1 MSIALR
7 TLAGIAVF
15 GVAVGVAVV
24 VSRPASDVPQ
34 PKLSDVSRVL
44 EHARLSIAAESR
56 GGVREAVVQAPP
68 DRRAGSAEPVAAAP
82 VPTAPE
88 GYSFTAAPTKLELA
102 AYQPTSTR
110 GADGESTEDDALSW
124 LSGHAPVTSIVRMA
138 KRMQRDWVFGWL
150 RLADGATVQDVH
162 DEAVRLGVDI
172 LGASGRLLRVRL
184 PASESSLVAAT
195 ALPSVSGLGVMPPES
210 KSHEAF
216 RSQLHAEPL
225 RRLPVLITLMGHDQD
240 GRWQRALEA
249 RGVEVGRFDA
259 DIRAYAANVD
269 AAAFEA
275 ALHADFV
282 LAIEPMGVVRAA
294 HDTAVPAMSVDAVR
308 FHDDAP
314 GLFRGTTGSAVP
326 IGVMDT
332 GLNIN
337 HLDISTHRSSICGAN
352 FIPIDS
358 RVEDADLWVDE
369 NGHGTHVTGTVA
381 GNGFAKSRH
390 AGMAPGVTHIRFAKV
405 LSRSGLGLWDG
416 IHRGMDFLANASS
429 CGSEGQAA
437 KPLVVNMSLSADSRT
452 WLGRT
457 SSERKLDAVVWAH
470 RQLYVVAQSNA
481 SISGFSNYSAAK
493 NSLPVGAVYDNGEL
507 AGFSSWG
514 PTHDGRLAPLLV
526 ATGMHVYSA
535 RGQGSRGGYNRF
547 DGTSM
552 ASPTVAGV
560 AALLLDAVADYREQ
574 PALTRARLM
583 ASAIKPDAWLDAGSA
598 FPANNSAGPGMLQ
611 AQFGLGKASART
623 SVLQRR
629 NSKGWQNGAAVST
642 MTAESYGFQ
651 DIVVPQG
658 AERLDLVLAWDEPP
672 ADTIGSTVLND
683 LDLWLNKDA
692 DCDTAACGEYASTS
706 RLDNVEWII
715 VKNPAAGRYQARVVP
730 HRLYTAAPRAG
741 LAWTIV
747 RGASTPNLRLAVDGQ
762 RRMGDRKY
770 RVALTLSVNAYVAA
784 GVEVFAYGCRT
795 EDDAECTPT
804 VQVQPPEGED
814 GIVQSPPSPPS
825 WNDDHAMVG
834 EVGVG
839 ERQRIEFDIDLGTDQ
854 AARMYFT
861 ASARNANPA
870 ATSVAFASGDVLGG
884 GPPGQAAPPEN
895 DHFADAVVL
904 DGATGSVE
912 ADLLAATFEAG
923 EPAAKRDGQSPAAS
937 MWYQWTAP
945 AQGAVNFGTSGAH
958 VDVFRGEHIAA
969 LTQLVAAEWNVSF
982 FAKAGQT
989 YLVRISCD
997 TRNRCAPAQTLRWSQ
1012 GQRPANDDFAAAV
1025 ELLEAEGEVAGDN
1038 SGATLEPGELFGDL
1052 AATVWYRWTAP
1063 EDGPWTFRADQ
1074 WQSRLLVFTG
1084 DDVAT
1089 LRLAAGFQS
1098 NRAELRVQSGTEYRI
1113 VVAARDAFNAGRAFT
1128 LSWEQNDEPTSTDDI
1143 ASATELQGATGS
1155 TQVSVGESVEPGE
1168 PVQTGVRTRWWV
1180 WTAPSSGRFVWR
1192 LTDTQNT
1199 AIKVAVFAHTD
1210 AEDAESAPSLTA
1222 LRPLASTGPR
1232 VTDTDLVFDAVAD
1245 RRYWI
1250 SVGFHADDYA
1260 AFGYSE
1266 SATLEWGET
1275 PANDSLAQAIA
1286 LEGGSGSTTFSNRFG
1301 TLEPDERSGVLG
1313 GASLWWAFT
1322 PQQAGWYRFSLDG
1335 PIAAT
1340 LAIYRVRGTGI
1351 DGLQLVARSH
1361 GDWQAPNAGDAI
1373 EAVFDAT
1380 AEQRYLIRVGRR
1392 GELDATEATL
1402 TWDETDAPTW
1412 LRYAGRLNASALG
1425 LKDGSTYATPA
1436 MAFEERGAALYLAAS
1451 DGIHILDRDAASG
1464 TLTPNGVVEVAEPQA
1479 LVWDHSR
1486 SKLYVF
1492 NDCAWRQ
1499 FAPDDDTRLTLVDE
1513 GALEISDGDVPSC
1526 DVRAAFLDSTGAFLH
1541 YGHVAGID
1549 VYAVGET
1556 GLATVDSVAIESFAH
1571 AVASPA
1577 GAKVYATSGYSLQVY
1592 TRNQNTGALT
1602 LANAVDLDH
1611 WSATLAANHDDYVVA
1626 LAENGTA
1633 YAYELGSDS
1642 GTLRQLNV
1650 LDPVGNPSWLETH
1663 GECGF
1668 IAARFGLDAFD
1679 GFCRNSAF
1687 SAAIRSADGSNRL
1700 EATDYVANW
1709 QADRFNNHIPE
1720 FKSQAFAASP
1730 DGRHAYVYSEGDIL
1744 IFERIGSPPPV
1755 DREDAASP

>member
-7 TLAGIAVF
+7 ALAALAIF
-15 GVAVGVAVV
+15 GVAVGVVV
-24 VSRPASDVPQ
+24 ALVGRPASDVP
-34 PKLSDVSRVL
+34 PPNLSDVSRAL

-68 DRRAGSAEPVAAAP
+68 DHRAGSAEQVAAP

-88 GYSFTAAPTKLELA
+88 GYSFTAAPTKLALA
-102 AYQPTSTR
+102 AYQPTSMH
-110 GADGESTEDDALSW
+110 GADGESTRDDTLRW
-124 LSGHAPVTSIVRMA
+124 LSSNAPVAAIVRMA
-138 KRMQRDWVFGWL
+138 KWMERDWVFGWL
-150 RLADGATVQDVH
+150 RLADGATAQDARN
-162 DEAVRLGVDI
+162 AVAPLGIDI

-195 ALPSVSGLGVMPPES
+195 ALPSVAGLGVLPPEG
-210 KSHEAF
+210 KTHERF
-216 RSQLHAEPL
+216 RAELHAEPL
-225 RRLPVLITLMGHDQD
+225 RRLPVLITLMAQEHE
-240 GRWQRALEA
+240 GRWRRALEA

-259 DIRAYAANVD
+259 DIRAYATNVD

-282 LAIEPMGVVRAA
+282 LAIEPMGIVRAA
-294 HDTAVPAMSVDAVR
+294 HDTAVPAMGVDAVR
-308 FHDDAP
+308 FHEDAP

-337 HLDISTHRSSICGAN
+337 HLDISAHRSSICGAN
-352 FIPIDS
+352 FIPIDH
-358 RVEDADLWVDE
+358 RAEDADLWVDE
-369 NGHGTHVTGTVA
+369 NGHGTHVTGTMA
-381 GNGFAKSRH
+381 GNGFAKAQH
-390 AGMAPGVTHIRFAKV
+390 AGMAPGVAHIRFAKV
-405 LSRSGLGLWDG
+405 LSRGGWGFWDG
-416 IHRGMDFLANASS
+416 IYRGMDFLAKASA
-429 CGSEGQAA
+429 CGSEAQPA
-437 KPLVVNMSLSADSRT
+437 KPLVVNMSLSASSRM

-470 RQLYVVAQSNA
+470 RQLYVVAQSNE

-526 ATGMHVYSA
+526 ASGVDVYSA
-535 RGQGSRGGYNRF
+535 RGQGSRGGYIPLG
-547 DGTSM
+547 GTSM
-552 ASPTVAGV
+552 ASPAVAGV
-560 AALLLDAVADYREQ
+560 AALLMDAIADYREQ

-583 ASAIKPDAWLDAGSA
+583 ASAIKPDAWLDASGA
-598 FPANNSAGPGMLQ
+598 FPANNSAGPGTLQ

-629 NSKGWQNGAAVST
+629 NSKGWQNGAADST
-642 MTAESYGFQ
+642 MTAGSYGFQ
-651 DIVVPQG
+651 NIVVPQG

-683 LDLWLNKDA
+683 LDLWLDKDA
-692 DCDTAACGEYASTS
+692 DCGTAACGEYASTS

-715 VKNPAAGRYQARVVP
+715 VRNPAAGRYRARVVP
-730 HRLYTAAPRAG
+730 HRVYTEAPRAG
-741 LAWTIV
+741 LAWTII
-747 RGASTPNLRLAVDGQ
+747 RGASTPNLRLTVDRH
-762 RRMGDRKY
+762 RRLADRKY
-770 RVALTLSVNAYVAA
+770 RVTLTLSVDAYVAA

-795 EDDAECTPT
+795 EDDAECTPA
-804 VQVQPPEGED
+804 VQVLPPKGED
-814 GIVQSPPSPPS
+814 GIEQSPRS

-839 ERQRIEFDIDLGTDQ
+839 ERQRVEFDVDLGNDQ
-854 AARMYFT
+854 AARLYFT

-870 ATSVAFASGDVLGG
+870 VASVAFASGDVRGRS
-884 GPPGQAAPPEN
+884 PPEQAAPPEN
-895 DHFADAVVL
+895 DHFAAAAML

-923 EPAAKRDGQSPAAS
+923 EPAAEGTGQSPAAS

-945 AQGAVNFGTSGAH
+945 AQGAVNFGTSGAR
-958 VDVFRGEHIAA
+958 VDVFVGERIAA
-969 LTQLVAAEWNVSF
+969 LTRLVAAEWNASF
-982 FAKAGQT
+982 FAEEGQT
-989 YLVRISCD
+989 YRVRISCG
-997 TRNRCAPAQTLRWSQ
+997 TRSYCATGQTLRWSQ
-1012 GQRPANDDFAAAV
+1012 GPRPANDDFADAV
-1025 ELLEAEGEVAGDN
+1025 ELLDAEGEIAGDN
-1038 SGATLEPGELFGDL
+1038 GGATLEPGEWFGDL

-1074 WQSRLLVFTG
+1074 WQSRVLVFTG

-1089 LRLAAGFQS
+1089 LRLVAGFQS
-1098 NRAELRVQSGTEYRI
+1098 NRAQLRVQSGTEYRI
-1113 VVAARDAFNAGRAFT
+1113 AVAARDAFNAGRAFT
-1128 LSWEQNDEPTSTDDI
+1128 LSWEMNEHPTSTDDI

-1155 TQVSVGESVEPGE
+1155 AQVSVGESVEPGE

-1192 LTDTQNT
+1192 LADTQNT

-1222 LRPLASTGPR
+1222 LRLLASTGPR

-1245 RRYWI
+1245 QRYWI

-1260 AFGYSE
+1260 AFGWSQ

-1275 PANDSLAQAIA
+1275 PANDSVAQAIA
-1286 LEGGSGSTTFSNRFG
+1286 LEGDSGSTTFAIRFG
-1301 TLEPDERSGVLG
+1301 TLEPNERSGVLG
-1313 GASLWWAFT
+1313 DSSLWWAFT
-1322 PQQAGWYRFSLDG
+1322 PQQAGWYRFVLDES
-1335 PIAAT
+1335 ASAT
-1340 LAIYRVRGTGI
+1340 LAIYRLRGTGV
-1351 DGLQLVARSH
+1351 DGLELVARSH

-1373 EAVFDAT
+1373 EALFEAVAG
-1380 AEQRYLIRVGRR
+1380 QRYLLRVGQVGDRNDA
-1392 GELDATEATL
+1392 ELTL
-1402 TWDETDAPTW
+1402 TWDKTDAPTW

-1425 LKDGSTYATPA
+1425 LDDGSTYATPA
-1436 MAFEERGAALYLAAS
+1436 LAFEDRGAALYLATS
-1451 DGIHILDRDAASG
+1451 EGIHVLERDAASG
-1464 TLTPNGVVEVAEPQA
+1464 TLTQNAVVELEEPQA

-1486 SKLYVF
+1486 SKLYVLD
-1492 NDCAWRQ
+1492 DCAWRQ
-1499 FAPDDDTRLTLVDE
+1499 LAPDDDSRLALVDE
-1513 GALEISDGDVPSC
+1513 GALEIVDGEVPSC
-1526 DVRAAFLDSTGAFLH
+1526 DVHAAFLDSTGEFLH
-1541 YGHVAGID
+1541 HGHAAGID
-1549 VYAVGET
+1549 VYAIGET
-1556 GLATVDSVAIESFAH
+1556 GLTVVDSVAIEDFAY

-1577 GAKVYATSGYSLQVY
+1577 GARVYATNGYTLQSF
-1592 TRNQNTGALT
+1592 TRNRNTGALT
-1602 LANAVDLDH
+1602 LADTVDLG
-1611 WSATLAANHDDYVVA
+1611 SRRATTIAASHDDHVMA
-1626 LAENGTA
+1626 LAEDGTV
-1633 YAYELGSDS
+1633 YAYELDRDWIA
-1642 GTLRQLNV
+1642 LRQLNV
-1650 LDPVGNPSWLETH
+1650 LDPVGNPSWHDVH

-1668 IAARFGLDAFD
+1668 IAARLGSSTFD

-1687 SAAIRSADGSNRL
+1687 SAALHVADGSERL

-1744 IFERIGSPPPV
+1744 IFERIGSPPTT